1 MDLAKIEDAVWE
13 IAGKIATDAGC
24 RVYDVEFVKEGADWF
39 LRVFIDKDG
48 GVFINDCETVSRAL
62 GDALDERDPIAQ
74 SYCLEVSSP
83 GIERRLRK
91 NEHFTDNIGK
101 NVEIKLYSPINKKK
115 VLIGKLVS
123 FANNMISIENA
134 DGIINLEK
142 NKIADAKLLWED

>member
-1 MDLAKIEDAVWE
+1 MAKIEDVVWE
-13 IAGKIATDAGC
+13 ISGKIASDAGC
-24 RVYDVEFVKEGADWF
+24 RVYDVEFIKEGTDWF

-48 GVFINDCETVSRAL
+48 GVFIDDCEAVSRAL

-74 SYCLEVSSP
+74 RYCLEVSSP
-83 GIERRLRK
+83 GIERRLRR

-101 NVEIKLYSPINKKK
+101 NVEIKLYSPINKRKT
-115 VLIGKLVS
+115 LSGKLLS
-123 FANNMISIENA
+123 FADNVISIENT